1 MFSSNHMIKS
11 INIQNNVCFFF
22 THLVSL
28 SGDEP
33 LWKEPAGFCTVRT
46 SVSCVADSEYRLF
59 SLFAFHHVNCH
70 WMGGWGKPL
79 LLYMNMCTV
88 CVLACH
94 SLLLINLSN
103 CNRTINI
110 CFYKYTGC
118 SVSVYDFTALEIPN
132 EIQSVSRP
140 TVCLR
145 CSSVSF
151 AWWTTSYSAVPV
163 SPNRGRHPKW
173 NAWSWSCSIV

>member
-1 MFSSNHMIKS
+1 MGEKGVSSLSLSKAKTKDHVLFKPHDKKH
-11 INIQNNVCFFF
+11 QYPEQCLGFF

-28 SGDEP
+28 SRDEP

-59 SLFAFHHVNCH
+59 SLFAFHNVNCH
-70 WMGGWGKPL
+70 WMGGGWGGKPL

-88 CVLACH
+88 CVQACH

-118 SVSVYDFTALEIPN
+118 SVSVYDFTAHE
-132 EIQSVSRP
+132 RKYC
-140 TVCLR
+140 TVI
-145 CSSVSF
+145 
-151 AWWTTSYSAVPV
+151 
-163 SPNRGRHPKW
+163 NI
-173 NAWSWSCSIV
+173 N

>member
-1 MFSSNHMIKS
+1 MS
-11 INIQNNVCFFF
+11 VFFI
-22 THLVSL
+22 HLVSL

-33 LWKEPAGFCTVRT
+33 LWKKPAGFRTVRT
-46 SVSCVADSEYRLF
+46 SVSCVADSEYCSF
-59 SLFAFHHVNCH
+59 SLFAFHNVNCH

-118 SVSVYDFTALEIPN
+118 SVSVCDFTSQE
-132 EIQSVSRP
+132 RKYC
-140 TVCLR
+140 TVINILVVVVKDTFR
-145 CSSVSF
+145 
-151 AWWTTSYSAVPV
+151 YL
-163 SPNRGRHPKW
+163 SPFLCTGWILDPLCAMPSLSPMKFNKCPGPQ
-173 NAWSWSCSIV
+173 CV

>member
-1 MFSSNHMIKS
+1 MGEKGGSSLSLSKAKTKDHVLFKPHDKKH
-11 INIQNNVCFFF
+11 QYTEQCLFFF
-22 THLVSL
+22 FIHLVSL

-33 LWKEPAGFCTVRT
+33 LWKKPAGFRTVRT
-46 SVSCVADSEYRLF
+46 SVSCVADSEYRSF
-59 SLFAFHHVNCH
+59 SLFAFHNVNCH

-118 SVSVYDFTALEIPN
+118 SVSVCDFTAQE
-132 EIQSVSRP
+132 RKYC
-140 TVCLR
+140 TVINI
-145 CSSVSF
+145 S
-151 AWWTTSYSAVPV
+151 
-163 SPNRGRHPKW
+163 
-173 NAWSWSCSIV
+173 